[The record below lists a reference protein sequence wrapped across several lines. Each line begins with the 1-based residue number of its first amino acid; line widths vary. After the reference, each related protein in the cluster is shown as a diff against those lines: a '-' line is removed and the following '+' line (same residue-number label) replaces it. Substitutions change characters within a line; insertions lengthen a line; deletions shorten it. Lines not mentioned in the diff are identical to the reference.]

1 MHNLLQDL
9 RFGLR
14 TLVKAPVFTAVVV
27 LTLALGIGANT
38 AIFSFVDGVLLKPLP
53 YEDSDQIVMVW
64 EKPPQGDR
72 NVISAQNFL
81 DWQSQN
87 TVFSRMAAVTGGG
100 HTLTGVSEPIRLRGS
115 RVSAGFFEIFG
126 IRAALGR
133 TFAADEDQVGKEH
146 VVVLSNRIWES
157 RFGSDHAIIGRTI
170 GLNGI
175 PHNVIGV
182 LPRDSSFD
190 RGFADIWTPL
200 AFKPHELTRDFHW
213 LRSFARLKP
222 GVSLDQARAEMQAIG
237 ASIARDYP
245 DSNKGWSVTVD
256 RLEERIVGPQLRQSL
271 YVLMA
276 AVGAILLIGCANIAN
291 LLLARATARER
302 EVAIRSSMGA
312 GRWRLI
318 RQFLTESILLSICG
332 AMLGLVFAYGMIA
345 GLQALMPP
353 FYLPSEASV
362 HMDWRVLIFTM
373 AIAVFT
379 GLLFGTAPAF
389 HAIRFELAP
398 SLKEG
403 GRGASGGS
411 ARKRLRSALVVS
423 EMAIA
428 FILLSGAGLL
438 IRSFL
443 ALQDVN
449 PGFESTNV
457 VTMGLPVSDT
467 RFPEVEQ
474 LEAYQ
479 RRVITEL
486 EALPGVRTVA
496 LTSVLPLQGWG
507 YGMPF
512 LIADKPTVD
521 RANRQACF
529 FKMVS
534 PSYFSALRIRIRKGR
549 GLSELDRKGGS
560 PAAVINETMA
570 ARFFAG
576 EEPLGKR
583 LLVQEIVP
591 GKPELGPEIPWEIVG
606 VIADEKVGGLDD
618 NRSAGMYVPL
628 GQSPNYNTSLVIR
641 GDVEPA
647 GLVKSIERQVRQID
661 RDQALTDIRTLDQ
674 IKSQSVAS
682 NRLRTLLLAVF
693 AGIALLLSAVGIYG
707 VVSYSVV
714 QRTHELGIR
723 SALGASAISLA
734 RLVIGNGMLMAV
746 IGLAIGLG
754 GAFAVTRTLSTLLF
768 NISPNDPLTMT
779 SVALILALIALLA
792 CYVPARRATQ
802 VDPMEALRY
811 E

>member
-1 MHNLLQDL
+1 
-9 RFGLR
+9 
-14 TLVKAPVFTAVVV
+14 
-27 LTLALGIGANT
+27 
-38 AIFSFVDGVLLKPLP
+38 
-53 YEDSDQIVMVW
+53 
-64 EKPPQGDR
+64 
-72 NVISAQNFL
+72 
-81 DWQSQN
+81 
-87 TVFSRMAAVTGGG
+87 
-100 HTLTGVSEPIRLRGS
+100 
-115 RVSAGFFEIFG
+115 
-126 IRAALGR
+126 
-133 TFAADEDQVGKEH
+133 
-146 VVVLSNRIWES
+146 
-157 RFGSDHAIIGRTI
+157 
-170 GLNGI
+170 
-175 PHNVIGV
+175 
-182 LPRDSSFD
+182 
-190 RGFADIWTPL
+190 
-200 AFKPHELTRDFHW
+200 
-213 LRSFARLKP
+213 
-222 GVSLDQARAEMQAIG
+222 
-237 ASIARDYP
+237 
-245 DSNKGWSVTVD
+245 
-256 RLEERIVGPQLRQSL
+256 
-271 YVLMA
+271 
-276 AVGAILLIGCANIAN
+276 
-291 LLLARATARER
+291 
-302 EVAIRSSMGA
+302 
-312 GRWRLI
+312 
-318 RQFLTESILLSICG
+318 
-332 AMLGLVFAYGMIA
+332 
-345 GLQALMPP
+345 
-353 FYLPSEASV
+353 
-362 HMDWRVLIFTM
+362 MDWRVLFFTM
-373 AIAVFT
+373 AIAVLT

-389 HAIRFELAP
+389 HATRFELAS

-403 GRGASGGS
+403 GRSASGGS

-438 IRSFL
+438 IRSFF
-443 ALQDVN
+443 ALQNVN

-457 VTMGLPVSDT
+457 VTMGLPLSDA

-486 EALPGVRTVA
+486 EGLPGVRTVA

-512 LIADKPTVD
+512 LIADKPNVD

-534 PSYFSALRIRIRKGR
+534 PSYFSALQIRIRKGR

-570 ARFFAG
+570 TRFFAG

-661 RDQALTDIRTLDQ
+661 KDQALTDIRTLDQ

-768 NISPNDPLTMT
+768 NISPNDPLTMI
-779 SVALILALIALLA
+779 SVALILAAIALLA
-792 CYVPARRATQ
+792 CYVPARRATR

>member
-1 MHNLLQDL
+1 
-9 RFGLR
+9 
-14 TLVKAPVFTAVVV
+14 
-27 LTLALGIGANT
+27 
-38 AIFSFVDGVLLKPLP
+38 
-53 YEDSDQIVMVW
+53 
-64 EKPPQGDR
+64 
-72 NVISAQNFL
+72 
-81 DWQSQN
+81 
-87 TVFSRMAAVTGGG
+87 
-100 HTLTGVSEPIRLRGS
+100 
-115 RVSAGFFEIFG
+115 
-126 IRAALGR
+126 
-133 TFAADEDQVGKEH
+133 
-146 VVVLSNRIWES
+146 
-157 RFGSDHAIIGRTI
+157 
-170 GLNGI
+170 
-175 PHNVIGV
+175 
-182 LPRDSSFD
+182 
-190 RGFADIWTPL
+190 
-200 AFKPHELTRDFHW
+200 
-213 LRSFARLKP
+213 
-222 GVSLDQARAEMQAIG
+222 
-237 ASIARDYP
+237 
-245 DSNKGWSVTVD
+245 
-256 RLEERIVGPQLRQSL
+256 
-271 YVLMA
+271 MA

-312 GRWRLI
+312 GRLRLI

-362 HMDWRVLIFTM
+362 HMDWRVLFFTM
-373 AIAVFT
+373 AIAVLT

-389 HAIRFELAP
+389 HATRFELAS

-403 GRGASGGS
+403 GRSASGGS

-438 IRSFL
+438 IRSFF
-443 ALQDVN
+443 ALQNVN

-457 VTMGLPVSDT
+457 VTMGLPLSDA

-486 EALPGVRTVA
+486 EGLPGVRTVA

-512 LIADKPTVD
+512 LIADKPNVD

-534 PSYFSALRIRIRKGR
+534 PSYFSALQIRIRKGR

-641 GDVEPA
+641 GDIEPA
-647 GLVKSIERQVRQID
+647 GFVKSIERKVRQID
-661 RDQALTDIRTLDQ
+661 KDQALIDIRTLDQ
-674 IKSQSVAS
+674 IKNESVAS

-693 AGIALLLSAVGIYG
+693 AGIALLLSAVGVYV
-707 VVSYSVV
+707 VVS
-714 QRTHELGIR
+714 
-723 SALGASAISLA
+723 
-734 RLVIGNGMLMAV
+734 
-746 IGLAIGLG
+746 
-754 GAFAVTRTLSTLLF
+754 
-768 NISPNDPLTMT
+768 
-779 SVALILALIALLA
+779 
-792 CYVPARRATQ
+792 
-802 VDPMEALRY
+802 
-811 E
+811 